1 MSFTKEQ
8 IESKYRYD
16 GEHLLYSVDSG
27 RYGRYKAG
35 TRAGSTNKQGV
46 RVINFAGKYY
56 QEHQLIWTIVTGK
69 WPEQVIRHA
78 NGNLCDNRFENLR
91 MDSLARGKRDSPIS
105 VERLR
110 EVLSYDHETGEFF
123 WRVSLRNRT
132 LPGDKAGY
140 MNDQGYMLCVIDQQ
154 KIRLHR
160 AAWAIYYGT
169 MPEGHLDHINGVRHD
184 NRIENLRIATAS
196 ENMQNTAL
204 RKNST
209 TKVKGIH
216 LRKDTGKYSA
226 SITVNGVTHW
236 LGCFD
241 NISDAKRARLEAE
254 NTLHP
259 FNATERIY

>member
-1 MSFTKEQ
+1 MKPTKEQ
-8 IESKYRYD
+8 ILQKYCYD
-16 GEHLLYSVDSG
+16 GKNLVFAVDSG
-27 RYGRYKAG
+27 RGGRYKAG
-35 TRAGSTNKQGV
+35 TVAGSVSESGIRMLHLN
-46 RVINFAGKYY
+46 GKYY
-56 QEHQLIWTIVTGK
+56 QAHQLIWCIEYGC
-69 WPEQVIRHA
+69 WPTRVIRHID
-78 NGNLCDNRFENLR
+78 GNLDNNELQNLT
-91 MDSLARGKRDSPIS
+91 MDSDARGKVDAPLN

-110 EVLSYDHETGEFF
+110 QVLNYDPATGMFT
-123 WRVSLRNRT
+123 WKVSLRNRT

-140 MNDQGYMLCVIDQQ
+140 MNNQGYMLCVIDQQ

-216 LRKDTGKYSA
+216 LRKDTGKYSS

-241 NISDAKRARLEAE
+241 NISDAKRARLAAE